1 MAETPTKLSS
11 TISEIFLNL
20 QQNANA
26 LESYLFRI
34 SQSKFRFGIDQQATP
49 GIIGIK

>member
-1 MAETPTKLSS
+1 MVETPTKLSS
-11 TISEIFLNL
+11 TITEMFLNL
-20 QQNANA
+20 QKNANGF
-26 LESYLFRI
+26 EIYLFRN